1 MAERTP
7 ARSAGPAPASSARML
22 PANVAPC
29 AAPARPLAASN
40 DATRPS
46 RRDARTTITAPR
58 KMTIPAHWAVA
69 GAVRPAS
76 GAPIALGAISEA
88 NTAAAISVFDVPS

>member
-29 AAPARPLAASN
+29 AAPARPLATSN
-40 DATRPS
+40 DATTQAGRRRADGHAPARPAATEPDLTET
-46 RRDARTTITAPR
+46 RLR
-58 KMTIPAHWAVA
+58 PA
-69 GAVRPAS
+69 AVRA
-76 GAPIALGAISEA
+76 
-88 NTAAAISVFDVPS
+88 